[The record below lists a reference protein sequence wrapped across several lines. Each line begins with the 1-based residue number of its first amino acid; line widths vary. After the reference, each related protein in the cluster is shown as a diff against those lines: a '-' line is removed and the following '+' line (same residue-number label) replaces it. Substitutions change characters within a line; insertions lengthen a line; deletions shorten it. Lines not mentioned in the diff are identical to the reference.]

1 MRKVLYICH
10 GHPEL
15 IAGGAEIFAYGL
27 YNAIRKSGEFEPYF
41 LGRSGPPRGQPH
53 FGTPFQTI
61 TESSHELLY
70 YTDHFD
76 YFLQSQPNKQHVRIF
91 FDELLR
97 TLRPDVIH
105 FHHTVENGGAKL
117 NHRAANRS
125 CFWAE

>member
-1 MRKVLYICH
+1 MGCTTLFER
-10 GHPEL
+10 
-15 IAGGAEIFAYGL
+15 ADQ
-27 YNAIRKSGEFEPYF
+27 EFEPYF

-53 FGTPFQTI
+53 LGTPFQTI

-97 TLRPDVIH
+97 TLRPNVIH
-105 FHHTVENGGAKL
+105 FHPLLSKL
-117 NHRAANRS
+117 AQTTP
-125 CFWAE
+125 FWTG